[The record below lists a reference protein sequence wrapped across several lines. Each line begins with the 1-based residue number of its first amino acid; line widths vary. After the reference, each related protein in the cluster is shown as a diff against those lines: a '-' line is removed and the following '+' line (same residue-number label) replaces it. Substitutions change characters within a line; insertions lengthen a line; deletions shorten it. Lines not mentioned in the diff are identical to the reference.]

1 MTTLTLY
8 ELNSIVRQTLEL
20 TLCDEYWICTEIS
33 ELHVNRHCY
42 MEFVQKDGDSNGLI
56 AKARAQIWANRWSII
71 KPMFEHT
78 TGQSL
83 SAGMQVLVKV
93 QVTFHEM
100 YGYSLNVTDI
110 DPTYTLGDIAKRRQE
125 ILRILREEGVESMN
139 KELHLPRLMQR
150 IAVISSATAAG
161 YSDFCNQLHKNKRG
175 LAFKTELFQATMQG
189 KDVENSVIDA
199 LNRIAERLDEWDVV
213 VIIRGGGSTSDLSGF
228 DSLLLA
234 ENVAQFPLPIITGI
248 GHERDDTIIDLIS
261 HTRVKTPTAAADFI
275 IHHQEEE
282 LDNIEYLANAITH
295 GTDKLLLNHSA
306 HLNQLAEKI
315 PMLFSTIK
323 AKEETRIQQF
333 LSILSNKSIQHI
345 ENKKNKVQMLNAQ
358 LGLVTPMLITKQ
370 KHRIEL
376 IDSKLTSVDPNRIL
390 QLGFSIT
397 RIDGKAIRNP
407 NSINEGDVIETTLAS
422 GTIKST
428 VIWKKK

>member
-1 MTTLTLY
+1 
-8 ELNSIVRQTLEL
+8 
-20 TLCDEYWICTEIS
+20 
-33 ELHVNRHCY
+33 
-42 MEFVQKDGDSNGLI
+42 MEFVQKDDNGNGLI
-56 AKARAQIWANRWSII
+56 AKARAQVWANRWSII

-93 QVTFHEM
+93 QVTFHEQ

-110 DPTYTLGDIAKRRQE
+110 DPTYTLGDIARRRQE
-125 ILRILREEGVESMN
+125 ILKILREEGVETMN
-139 KELHLPRLMQR
+139 KELPLPRLLQR

-161 YSDFCNQLHKNKRG
+161 YSDFCNQLNNNKKG

-189 KDVENSVIDA
+189 KDVEDSVIAA
-199 LNRIAERLDEWDVV
+199 LNRIAERLEEWDVV

-228 DSLLLA
+228 DSLPLA

-275 IHHQEEE
+275 AHHQEEE
-282 LDNIEYLANAITH
+282 LNNIEYLANALTH
-295 GTDKLLLNHSA
+295 LADKLILSQSA
-306 HLNQLAEKI
+306 RISHLAEKI
-315 PMLFSTIK
+315 PMLFSAIK
-323 AKEETRIQQF
+323 AKQETHLQQ
-333 LSILSNKSIQHI
+333 ILSTLNAKSTQHL
-345 ENKKNKVQMLNAQ
+345 ENQKNKVQMLNTQ
-358 LGLVTPMLITKQ
+358 LGLLAPLIITKQ

-376 IDSKLTSVDPNRIL
+376 IDSKLDYASPDRIL

-397 RIDGKAIRNP
+397 RIDGKAIRH
-407 NSINEGDVIETTLAS
+407 SDTIHEGDTIETTLAS

-428 VIWKKK
+428 VTWKKK